1 MLERSNIMTVAKP
14 QMDARNLD
22 GNIFAVV
29 GRVSD
34 TLKRNKMRK
43 EADELTTKVWE
54 CKSYD
59 EALSLCASY
68 VDFNFSDPENEDE
81 DEDEDE

>member
-1 MLERSNIMTVAKP
+1 MTVAKP

-29 GRVSD
+29 GRVSQ
-34 TLKRNKMRK
+34 TLKRAKMRK
-43 EADELTTKVWE
+43 EADELAEKVWG

-59 EALSLCASY
+59 EALSLCATY
-68 VDFNFSDPENEDE
+68 VDFNFSNPEEDE
-81 DEDEDE
+81 DDTEDE

>member
-1 MLERSNIMTVAKP
+1 MTVAKP
-14 QMDARNLD
+14 QMDARNLN

-29 GRVSD
+29 GRVSQ
-34 TLKRNKMRK
+34 TLKRAQMSK

-68 VDFNFSDPENEDE
+68 VDFNFGDPEDENEDE
-81 DEDEDE
+81 DEDE

>member
-1 MLERSNIMTVAKP
+1 MTVAKP

-29 GRVSD
+29 GRVSQ
-34 TLKRNKMRK
+34 TLKRARMRK

-59 EALSLCASY
+59 EAISLCATY
-68 VDFNFSDPENEDE
+68 VDFNFSNPEDE
-81 DEDEDE
+81 DEDNTEDEDE

>member
-1 MLERSNIMTVAKP
+1 MMLERSNTMTVAKP
-14 QMDARNLD
+14 KMNATNLD

-29 GRVSD
+29 GRASD

-43 EADELTTKVWE
+43 EADEMTTKVWE

-59 EALSLCASY
+59 EALALVGSY
-68 VDFNFSDPENEDE
+68 VVFDFGGNDDDDDE
-81 DEDEDE
+81 